1 VSPHPQ
7 TAGASVPLRCTAM
20 RRPAALSMPLTAVIL
35 AAAMLTMSACGDS
48 QGSSS
53 GAIAPVANTGS
64 ASELEGPL
72 LPAGLHAREF
82 ALTDQQG
89 RRVSLSQYRGRVVI
103 LTFLSASCGGPCVVL
118 AEQIRA
124 ALEELPQPIP
134 TLAVSTDPAADS
146 RGRTDRFLKE
156 VSLTGRMSYL
166 TGTPAELE
174 PIWRAYGI
182 AAKNAPEVEINDADA
197 VVLLIDRHGLE
208 RVSFPLEQLTPEV
221 LTRDIRKLLSQPR

>member
-1 VSPHPQ
+1 
-7 TAGASVPLRCTAM
+7 M
-20 RRPAALSMPLTAVIL
+20 RRPAPLSASLAAVIL
-35 AAAMLTMSACGDS
+35 TAAVTLTMTSCGTS
-48 QGSSS
+48 PKSSS
-53 GAIAPVANTGS
+53 GTVSSAVNTGS

-72 LPAGLHAREF
+72 PPAGLHARGFTLE
-82 ALTDQQG
+82 DQQG
-89 RRVSLSQYRGRVVI
+89 RRVSLSQYRGQVVI
-103 LTFLSASCGGPCVVL
+103 LTFLSANCGGPCVVL

-197 VVLLIDRHGLE
+197 VVLLIDRGGLE

-221 LTRDIRKLLSQPR
+221 LASDIRKLLSQPR